1 MNDQPQPPP
10 QSRERL
16 REEMHAAVDA
26 LADALQRIDATC
38 RIAPGEAVI
47 QWYRRDGQWRV
58 AVHITRL
65 TVL

>member
-1 MNDQPQPPP
+1 MTADLPPP
-10 QSRERL
+10 ARL
-16 REEMHAAVDA
+16 RAELHDAADA

-47 QWYRRDGQWRV
+47 QWYRQDGRWRV